1 MTSARAAKTMPRYTE
16 PMGEAREP
24 YMLTHEDEL
33 TLPPAY
39 SLVEVSP
46 YTDAT
51 SHALRL
57 VGEGAAEDGTIVCS
71 KRENVFDCAVVLS
84 AEQPLEQSALV
95 VMVAVMALADALAA
109 TAAPQTK
116 VGYEWP
122 NAVTVNDHEIGKVD
136 IHLPE
141 GTTRADTPEW
151 IVINPRIGIMGPPDG
166 DARLKET
173 GTTLHFEGSYDA
185 TTGQLLQNFGR
196 FFLTWVNRWL
206 DEGFKPIGDSWSL
219 RATRGRKDVEVTVEF
234 GGKNVTGILVGLDE
248 SGGLILK
255 PGRKRRTLGLLDA
268 LGL

>member
-1 MTSARAAKTMPRYTE
+1 MPRYSE
-16 PMGEAREP
+16 PVGEARELF
-24 YMLTHEDEL
+24 MLKDEEEL

-57 VGEGAAEDGTIVCS
+57 AGGGEAEDGTIVCS

-95 VMVAVMALADALAA
+95 VLVAVMALADALSA
-109 TAAPQTK
+109 TSEPGTK

-122 NAVTVNDHEIGKVD
+122 NVVTANDREIGKVD

-141 GTTRADTPEW
+141 GTTRADTPGW

-166 DARLKET
+166 DARLKEA
-173 GTTLHFEGSYDA
+173 GTTLHFEGSYD
-185 TTGQLLQNFGR
+185 TTPGQLLQSFGR
-196 FFLTWVNRWL
+196 YFLTWVNRWL
-206 DEGFKPIGDSWSL
+206 DEGFKPIADSWSL
-219 RATRGRKDVEVTVEF
+219 RATEARKDLQVTVEF
-234 GGKNVTGILVGLDE
+234 GGEKVTGVLVGLDE
-248 SGGLILK
+248 FGGLILK
-255 PGRKRRTLGLLDA
+255 PGRKRKTLGLLDA